1 VVYGITLLKPA
12 HMNQTDELFVVG
24 ATGAW
29 FMCASER
36 LDGVPDSVRSTNVM
50 LLHYS
55 DQGSLLSA
63 DSFGSQNGEE
73 AAFAT
78 MSAST
83 KDGIMLGGRTSSTF
97 RNTGDSPETLLPW
110 TISAS
115 PNQVRDDTSR
125 TRFATF
131 DLDLSFYAL
140 DGTPK
145 TNAVSGFLT
154 AVDDP
159 SVPPGYFDAFIFRWT
174 PHTRSESG
182 MSSMVWHR
190 QFRVLGGRRSDIA
203 SLIPFDRDGEH
214 SFFAVGSVEDSS
226 YASAAYLLKV
236 DEGSGDVAWAQS
248 ISAGSSPSS
257 NGRGTQFA
265 FGAELAQSVAVVYDP
280 KDPDNHRVCVLGTTQ
295 SRVLHGQTN
304 HGQSDLF
311 VSCFVATET
320 SAFHAGQ
327 HDATFVIG
335 TSKDDSGSKMVSSGN
350 ELFIAGHTS
359 DDLSSSMGG
368 GGGGSFKGGSRDGFV
383 LKLTVTFVVG
393 AESSFCVV
401 EWVRQIGTSQ
411 VDRIKDLM
419 VLVTLSSSLGG
430 VPEKQ
435 ILAVGETLGVVSDID
450 GTVLVL
456 EESSNNQGKGDAF
469 VTSINPTTSKLT
481 WMKRIST
488 SERDYVSGMA
498 VSSTGDANLPY
509 VYLTGYTSGSM
520 HFVRG
525 GEGASNF
532 GNDDAFLLR
541 LRSPGTQAYKA
552 NSDFVRDDAGA
563 SEVSFSQTSITL
575 RENAGATS
583 VTVSRTLPPI
593 QDPLAAQFQNLNY
606 EYCYPLSFK
615 VTATPLRIEGTS
627 FSATVDL
634 DYTGG
639 EKTIRLSPGIT
650 QASYT
655 FNIFQDDEY
664 EYTESFKLELTMVHG
679 FGTIGEKGTC
689 LVIIDDDEV
698 LRDENAGETGKS
710 PKKLNVFNVVAICI
724 GCLCLLLFLIFVA
737 IPIGR
742 QQYKRKRA
750 TKRNLELIAQAE
762 EEAYYKAVKE
772 SRDTSNAVVVINEKG
787 EEVRGAMQAGKGEN
801 VQGAMQT
808 RKAAGRIGPEKTNLS
823 AATPYKNEEEL
834 CQEMAQR
841 VIEHFNDVTED
852 NLEEVIEYVVSEIQG
867 WARKNHYALVP
878 SHMEAMTE
886 TVVDKLFEVFHS
898 FVASHHVISFDLIY
912 VLSIVVIM
920 IVAYLVIGGRRVGGR
935 RG

>member
-1 VVYGITLLKPA
+1 VVYSITLLKPIEA
-12 HMNQTDELFVVG
+12 GGQDELFVVG

-29 FMCASER
+29 SMCASER
-36 LDGVPDSVRSTNVM
+36 VDGVPDSVRSTNVM

-63 DSFGSQNGEE
+63 DSFGSQDGEE

-83 KDGIMLGGRTSSTF
+83 KDGIMLAGRTSSTF
-97 RNTGDSPETLLPW
+97 RSNMGGDSPETLLPW
-110 TISAS
+110 TISPS

-125 TRFATF
+125 SRFASF

-145 TNAVSGFLT
+145 TNAASGFLT

-159 SVPPGYFDAFIFRWT
+159 SVPPGHFDAFIFRWT

-190 QFRVLGGRRSDIA
+190 QFHVLGGRRSDIV
-203 SLIPFDRDGEH
+203 SLVPFDRDGGERG
-214 SFFAVGSVEDSS
+214 FFAVGSVEDSS
-226 YASAAYLLKV
+226 FASAAYLLKV

-248 ISAGSSPSS
+248 ISAGSSPTS

-265 FGAELAQSVAVVYDP
+265 FGTELAQSVAVVYDP
-280 KDPDNHRVCVLGTTQ
+280 KDPDNHRVCVLGTTRSQ
-295 SRVLHGQTN
+295 VLHGQTN
-304 HGQSDLF
+304 HGKSDMF
-311 VSCFVATET
+311 VACFVATET
-320 SAFHAGQ
+320 SALHAGQ
-327 HDATFVIG
+327 HDATFLIG
-335 TSKDDSGSKMVSSGN
+335 TPEDDSGSKMVSSGN
-350 ELFIAGHTS
+350 DLFIAGHTS
-359 DDLSSSMGG
+359 GALSSSK
-368 GGGGSFKGGSRDGFV
+368 GGGGSFKGRSRDGFV

-393 AESSFCVV
+393 AAESSCVV
-401 EWVRQIGTSQ
+401 QWVRQIGTSQ
-411 VDRIKDLM
+411 VDRMRDLLI
-419 VLVTLSSSLGG
+419 LVTLSSLG
-430 VPEKQ
+430 VPEQQ

-450 GTVLVL
+450 GTVL

-469 VTSINPTTSKLT
+469 VTSINPTTSEMT

-488 SERDYVSGMA
+488 SEKDCVSGMA
-498 VSSTGDANLPY
+498 VSSTWDDNLPY
-509 VYLTGYTSGSM
+509 VYLTGYTSGSV

-525 GEGASNF
+525 GEGVSTF
-532 GNDDAFLLR
+532 GNTDAFLLR
-541 LRSPGTQAYKA
+541 LTSPGTQAYKA
-552 NSDFVRDDAGA
+552 NSDFVRDGA
-563 SEVSFSQTSITL
+563 SKVSFSQTSITL
-575 RENAGATS
+575 RENAGAAS
-583 VTVSRTLPPI
+583 MTVSRTLPQI
-593 QDPLAAQFQNLNY
+593 QDPLAAQFRNLNY
-606 EYCYPLSFK
+606 EYCYPISFK

-639 EKTIRLSPGIT
+639 EKTIGLSPGVT

-655 FNIFQDDEY
+655 FNIVQDDEY
-664 EYTESFKLELTMVHG
+664 EYTESVELELTMVNG

-689 LVIIDDDEV
+689 LVVIDDDEG
-698 LRDENAGETGKS
+698 LHDENAGETGKS
-710 PKKLNVFNVVAICI
+710 PKKLAVFHVVVICV

-737 IPIGR
+737 LPIGR

-750 TKRNLELIAQAE
+750 AKRNLELIAQAE

-787 EEVRGAMQAGKGEN
+787 EEVRGAVQAGKI
-801 VQGAMQT
+801 QDAQRAMQT
-808 RKAAGRIGPEKTNLS
+808 RKAAGRIGPEKTDLS

-852 NLEEVIEYVVSEIQG
+852 NLEEAIEYAVSQIQG
-867 WARKNHYALVP
+867 WARQNHFVLVP

-886 TVVDKLFEVFHS
+886 TVVDKLFEVFRS
-898 FVASHHVISFDLIY
+898 FVCIPTM
-912 VLSIVVIM
+912 LSRLTSYM
-920 IVAYLVIGGRRVGGR
+920 FYLSLLL
-935 RG
+935 